1 MRKNFKQLTREQRIK
16 IEAYHNLKMSVKEI
30 AEHVGCH
37 FTTIYRELKRGKTT
51 KISGSDWKD
60 KEIYS
65 YDLGQIAHE
74 VNKKKCGRKRILQDD
89 IEYIEY
95 VEMMIL
101 DYKYSPAAI
110 RQEIIRDKLDFNTNV
125 CTTTI
130 YNYIKANMFPNIFAL
145 I

>member
-1 MRKNFKQLTREQRIK
+1 M
-16 IEAYHNLKMSVKEI
+16 
-30 AEHVGCH
+30 
-37 FTTIYRELKRGKTT
+37 
-51 KISGSDWKD
+51 
-60 KEIYS
+60 
-65 YDLGQIAHE
+65 GQIAHE

-130 YNYIKANMFPNIFAL
+130 YNYIKANMFPNIVLADCPYRKKKKVKRKKQQ
-145 I
+145 IQKAISQRYKH